1 VGTQLAGRGRQTGH
15 ASSGTGHQVLSSST
29 GSTSTTG
36 VLAARMEARLALAV
50 RPEGTLL
57 VTGSARARAASGAVT
72 RRVENHELEVDEVD
86 EGVDI
91 EVEVDDPVV
100 ELDDVEVVEDDSE
113 S

>member
-1 VGTQLAGRGRQTGH
+1 
-15 ASSGTGHQVLSSST
+15 
-29 GSTSTTG
+29 
-36 VLAARMEARLALAV
+36 MEARLALAV

-86 EGVDI
+86 EVVD
-91 EVEVDDPVV
+91 VEVDVDDSVV
-100 ELDDVEVVEDDSE
+100 ESDDVEVVEDDSE